1 MKLPV
6 YLDHNA
12 TTPCDP
18 RVVEA
23 MLPYFTGHFGNAAS
37 RNHAYGWQAAEAVDL
52 AREQVAKL
60 VGADPKEIVFTSGST
75 EGVNLAIKGV
85 YESYAIKGN
94 HIITATTEHKAVLDT
109 CAHLEKMGAS
119 ITRLPV
125 NTEGMIDLFELES
138 AIRPETILISVMYA
152 NNETGT
158 IQPIKEIAA
167 IAKKHGVIF
176 FCDATQAIG
185 KIPVNVL
192 DDGID
197 LMCLSAHKFYG
208 PKGAGAL
215 YIRRKN
221 PRVKLSAQMDG
232 GGHERGVRSGTLNV
246 PGIAGLG
253 KASEISRN
261 ELTDEATRLSGLRNK
276 LEKGLLEIPGTS
288 VNGSVA
294 SRLPQVTNIAFRN
307 AESEAMLLSVNKDLA
322 VSSGSACTSASIEPS
337 YVLKGMGLD
346 DALAHSSLRFS
357 VGRFTTVEEIN
368 FAIERIK
375 ESVTNVRELNAV

>member
-1 MKLPV
+1 
-6 YLDHNA
+6 
-12 TTPCDP
+12 
-18 RVVEA
+18 
-23 MLPYFTGHFGNAAS
+23 
-37 RNHAYGWQAAEAVDL
+37 
-52 AREQVAKL
+52 
-60 VGADPKEIVFTSGST
+60 
-75 EGVNLAIKGV
+75 
-85 YESYAIKGN
+85 
-94 HIITATTEHKAVLDT
+94 
-109 CAHLEKMGAS
+109 MGAAV
-119 ITRLPV
+119 TYLPV
-125 NTEGMIDLFELES
+125 NTEGMIDINELES

-185 KIPVNVL
+185 KIPVNVIN
-192 DDGID
+192 DGID

-215 YIRRKN
+215 YIRRKD
-221 PRVKLSAQMDG
+221 PRVRLRAQMDG

-253 KASEISRN
+253 KACEICRQ
-261 ELTDEATRLSGLRNK
+261 ELDDEATRLSGLRNN
-276 LEKGLLEIPGTS
+276 LEKGLLEIPGTR
-288 VNGSVA
+288 VNGSIA
-294 SRLPQVTNIAFRN
+294 RRLPQVTNIAFSN

-357 VGRFTTVEEIN
+357 VGRFTTIEEID
-368 FAIERIK
+368 FAVERIK
-375 ESVTNVRELNAV
+375 EAVTNVRELNAV